1 MRKILKLFLL
11 TLQSAVLFILIG
23 GTSYAVTKNT
33 QKIIMVENFK
43 SKGIY
48 QENISSEYVKFYSI
62 ESNETKKAFR
72 EENGFIY
79 PGFHGDILVSTQAT
93 LINKFVSDFVSFY
106 AGGHAAICIDYSDDF
121 DVENNMTI
129 EASGVNG
136 DDEAKIFDK
145 SYWITPNVFD
155 EVIGLRINMT
165 KEEKDTFVK
174 NASNFIGYPYNYSF
188 IFNTKKSIYC
198 SDLVSRSAKPLG
210 YNLNK
215 DNGTTS
221 IYDLIVSKDTYIFY
235 YHYTDNE
242 GRKHIYYLD

>member
-11 TLQSAVLFILIG
+11 ILQSALLFILIG

-62 ESNETKKAFR
+62 ESNENKKAFR

-106 AGGHAAICIDYSDDF
+106 AGGHAAVCIDYSDKI
-121 DVENNMTI
+121 NINSNMTI
-129 EASGVNG
+129 ESSGVNG
-136 DDEAKIFDK
+136 DDEVKVFNK
-145 SYWITPNVFD
+145 SYWISENIFT
-155 EVIGLRINMT
+155 EVIGLRMNMT
-165 KEEKDTFVK
+165 IEEENQFVD
-174 NASNFIGYPYNYSF
+174 NVSDYIGFPYNYSF
-188 IFNTKKSIYC
+188 VFNTNNSVYC
-198 SDLVSRSAKPLG
+198 SDLVSRAAKPLG

-221 IYDLIVSKDTYIFY
+221 IYDLIVSNDTYMFY
-235 YHYTDNE
+235 YHYIDNE
-242 GRKHIYYLD
+242 GIKHIYYLD